1 MSLDFPS
8 GIPHQILEG
17 SWAGEQEA
25 EATRKVP
32 KGQYMLARLD
42 GRAFSAFTQPMK
54 KPFDETFTNLM
65 IETTKHV
72 MHQLGANIAFTQS
85 DEMTFCWW
93 FPADS
98 ESDYPFAGRLQKIC
112 SLSAALASTFFASKI
127 NWHVNTWI
135 EEGLKGFDR
144 ILDQPPLFDARV
156 WGCQTD
162 EAAIAAFSER
172 ERDCQRNAVSM
183 VAHAFISPKKLMN
196 VSTRERLVI
205 LEAMG
210 VNYDKYPLEN
220 RYGSY
225 IIRKKVPRLLT
236 EQELDK
242 IPVAHRIPGL
252 TVTKTEY
259 SRAYFSSL
267 AGAGPLKNNTW
278 D

>member
-17 SWAGEQEA
+17 SWAGAQEV

-42 GRAFSAFTQPMK
+42 GRAFSAFTQPMT

-93 FPADS
+93 LPVDS
-98 ESDYPFAGRLQKIC
+98 ESDYPFAGRIQKVC
-112 SLSAALASTFFASKI
+112 SLSAALASTFFASRI

-144 ILDQPPLFDARV
+144 VLDQPPIFDARV

-162 EAAIAAFSER
+162 EGAIDAFADR

-183 VAHAFISPKKLMN
+183 VAHTFITPKKLMG
-196 VSTRERLVI
+196 VSTRDRLRM
-205 LEAMG
+205 LEEMG
-210 VNYDKYPLEN
+210 VNYGKYPLEN

-225 IIRKKVPRLLT
+225 IIRKKVKRLLT
-236 EQELDK
+236 KDELS
-242 IPVAHRIPGL
+242 RIPEEHRQPEH
-252 TVTKTEY
+252 TVIKTEY
-259 SRAYFSSL
+259 SRAEFSTL
-267 AGAGPLKNNTW
+267 FGADTLKQNVW
-278 D
+278 H